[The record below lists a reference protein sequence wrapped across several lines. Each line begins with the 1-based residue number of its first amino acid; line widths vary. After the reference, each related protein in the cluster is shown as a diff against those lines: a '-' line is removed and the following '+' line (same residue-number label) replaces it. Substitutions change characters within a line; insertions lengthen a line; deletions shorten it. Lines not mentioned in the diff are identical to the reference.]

1 MRDRCHRAMPVT
13 RRSGTWWRCFLS
25 SASTRISPPA
35 TSPRWTTSTAPTPIP
50 RCSTPRSPPTCVIC
64 STCSA
69 PYLSPPPPTQ
79 ESFLDERFLRSRAAP
94 QLRNH
99 LLRSYLQLYV
109 TELLMKLPQLAA
121 EKDWSALAQ
130 LYDWF
135 CAIDAVEALRGAV
148 AQYLKEW
155 EHKLAEKTGIPRFIV
170 AIVIAGDGRY
180 AEGMDAECV
189 DVFPRGFAVRADDP
203 REFLGLRQ
211 SSDRTVRFPRG
222 CENSVSERLVRF
234 IDECVVTRGD
244 DWVMEVMEVVSL
256 MGQKDSFERELRH
269 LYLRH
274 LLQCAIMEGVSG
286 RWRINRGGDAADRR
300 VEEQLRKRLRFP
312 PRRAGEGC
320 VGFPRFFAIS
330 GDSGRKKG
338 GINNRHLQR
347 RPWRALQCMCY
358 RKVAESHHDKNRH
371 FFRHG

>member
-1 MRDRCHRAMPVT
+1 
-13 RRSGTWWRCFLS
+13 
-25 SASTRISPPA
+25 
-35 TSPRWTTSTAPTPIP
+35 
-50 RCSTPRSPPTCVIC
+50 
-64 STCSA
+64 
-69 PYLSPPPPTQ
+69 
-79 ESFLDERFLRSRAAP
+79 
-94 QLRNH
+94 

-170 AIVIAGDGRY
+170 AIVITGDGRY

-338 GINNRHLQR
+338 
-347 RPWRALQCMCY
+347 
-358 RKVAESHHDKNRH
+358 E
-371 FFRHG
+371 